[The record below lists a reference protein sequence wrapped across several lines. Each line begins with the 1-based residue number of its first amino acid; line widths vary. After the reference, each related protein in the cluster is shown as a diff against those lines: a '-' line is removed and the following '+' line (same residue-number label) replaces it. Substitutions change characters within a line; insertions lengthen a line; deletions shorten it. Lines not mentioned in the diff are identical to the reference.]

1 MIFGIERKRLLPR
14 FMKQVLV
21 IYYSQSGQ
29 LEDIA
34 KSIAQPF
41 LEDEKVELDFYEIK
55 TVHSFPFPW
64 RSAVFFDVF
73 PETFQQ
79 IPEEIHPPAKHIL
92 EKKYDLILFH
102 YQVWYLTPSI
112 PINSFL
118 KSPYAATILCG
129 TPVVTISGSRNMWAK
144 AQDKVKALLLQNGA
158 RLVGNIALTDRHHNM
173 ISVVTIVD
181 WLFSGLKR
189 RAYGIFPLPGVAE
202 EEIKGAYK
210 YGETI
215 KSSMKKDNFDSLQ
228 ALLLA
233 QGAVDYKFFLVSM
246 DKKANRMFHIW
257 STLILKNPKKRKLLV
272 TSFKYYVIF
281 AIYFLS
287 PIVFLIELLL
297 FPLLYFLRIKKEKA
311 HYQGI

>member
-1 MIFGIERKRLLPR
+1 
-14 FMKQVLV
+14 MKNVLV

-29 LEDIA
+29 LEEIA
-34 KSIAQPF
+34 QSIARPF
-41 LEDEKVELDFYEIK
+41 LDDADVRLDFYEIR

-64 RSAVFFDVF
+64 RGDVFFDVF

-79 IPEEIHPPAKHIL
+79 IPEEIHPPAPHIL
-92 EKKYDLILFH
+92 ERKYDLILFH

-112 PINSFL
+112 PTNSFL
-118 KSPYAATILCG
+118 KSDYAKTLLG
-129 TPVVTISGSRNMWAK
+129 ETPVVTISGSRNMWAK

-158 RLVGNIALTDRHHNM
+158 QLVGNIALTDRHHNM

-181 WLFSGLKR
+181 WLFSGVKR
-189 RAYGIFPLPGVAE
+189 KAYGIFPLPGVADQ
-202 EEIKGAYK
+202 EIRGASK

-215 KSSMKKDNFDSLQ
+215 LSRLKEGDFRGMQES
-228 ALLLA
+228 LLA
-233 QGAVDYKFFLVSM
+233 QGAVDFRFFLVSM

-257 STLILKNPKKRKLLV
+257 STLILKNPRKRSVLV
-272 TSFKYYVIF
+272 NCFKYYVIF

-297 FPLLYFLRIKKEKA
+297 FPILYFARIKKEKA

>member
-1 MIFGIERKRLLPR
+1 
-14 FMKQVLV
+14 MKNVLV

-34 KSIAQPF
+34 KSIARPF
-41 LEDEKVELDFYEIK
+41 LQDDSVQLDFYEIR

-64 RSAVFFDVF
+64 RSDNFFNVF

-79 IPEEIHPPAKHIL
+79 IPEEIHPPAKYIL

-118 KSPYAATILCG
+118 KSPYAEIVLRDTS
-129 TPVVTISGSRNMWAK
+129 VVTVSGSRNMWAK
-144 AQDKVKALLLQNGA
+144 AQDKVKTLLVHNGA
-158 RLVGNIALTDRHHNM
+158 KLVGNIALTDRHHNM
-173 ISVVTIVD
+173 VSVVTIVD
-181 WLFSGLKR
+181 WLFSGIKR
-189 RAYGIFPLPGVAE
+189 KAYGLLPLPGVAQK
-202 EEIKGAYK
+202 EIDGAFK

-215 KSSMKKDNFDSLQ
+215 LSSLKANNFDLLQ
-228 ALLLA
+228 STLLA

-257 STLILKNPKKRKLLV
+257 STLILRSPKKRKILV
-272 TSFKYYVIF
+272 TCFKYYVIF

-297 FPLLYFLRIKKEKA
+297 FPILYFAKIKKEKE

>member
-1 MIFGIERKRLLPR
+1 
-14 FMKQVLV
+14 MKQVLV

-215 KSSMKKDNFDSLQ
+215 KSCMKKDNFDSLQ

-257 STLILKNPKKRKLLV
+257 STLILENPRKRKLLV

-297 FPLLYFLRIKKEKA
+297 FPLLYFLRIRKEKA

>member
-1 MIFGIERKRLLPR
+1 
-14 FMKQVLV
+14 MKHVLV
-21 IYYSQSGQ
+21 IYYSQSEQ

-34 KSIAQPF
+34 KSIATPF
-41 LEDEKVELDFYEIK
+41 LADQDIHVDIYEIR

-64 RSAVFFDVF
+64 RSDVFFDVF

-79 IPEEIHPPAKHIL
+79 IPEEIHPPSQHIL
-92 EKKYDLILFH
+92 ARKYDLVLFH

-118 KSPYAATILCG
+118 KSKYAETILSD

-144 AQDKVKALLLQNGA
+144 AQDKVKTLLQKNKA
-158 RLVGNIALTDRHHNM
+158 TLVGNIALTDRHHNM
-173 ISVVTIVD
+173 ISVITIVD
-181 WLFSGLKR
+181 WLFSGIKR
-189 RAYGIFPLPGVAE
+189 KAYGIFPLPGVAE
-202 EEIKGAYK
+202 EEIKGAFK
-210 YGETI
+210 YGEAI
-215 KSSMKKDNFDSLQ
+215 HSSLKNGTFEGLQ
-228 ALLLA
+228 PALLA
-233 QGAVDYKFFLVSM
+233 KGAVDYRFFLVSM

-272 TSFKYYVIF
+272 TCFKYYVIF

-297 FPLLYFLRIKKEKA
+297 FPLLYFVRIKKEKA

>member
-1 MIFGIERKRLLPR
+1 
-14 FMKQVLV
+14 MKNVLV

-34 KSIAQPF
+34 KSIAQP
-41 LEDEKVELDFYEIK
+41 LLDHEEVHVDFYEIR

-64 RSAVFFDVF
+64 RSDVFFNVF

-79 IPEEIHPPAKHIL
+79 IPEEIHPPTASIL
-92 EKKYDLILFH
+92 EQKYDLILFH

-118 KSPYAATILCG
+118 KSPYAKGILTG
-129 TPVVTISGSRNMWAK
+129 TPVVTVSGSRNMWAK
-144 AQDKVKALLLQNGA
+144 AQDKVKTLLLQNGA
-158 RLVGNIALTDRHHNM
+158 QLVGNIALTDRHHNM

-181 WLFSGLKR
+181 WLFSGVKR
-189 RAYGIFPLPGVAE
+189 KAYGIFPMPGVAE
-202 EEIKGAYK
+202 GEIKDANK
-210 YGETI
+210 YGKTI
-215 KSSMKKDNFDSLQ
+215 LSCLKNSNFEGMQ
-228 ALLLA
+228 PLLLA
-233 QGAVDYKFFLVSM
+233 QGAVDYRFFLVSM

-272 TSFKYYVIF
+272 NCFKYYVIF

-287 PIVFLIELLL
+287 HIVFLIELML
-297 FPLLYFLRIKKEKA
+297 FPILYFVRIRKEKA

>member
-1 MIFGIERKRLLPR
+1 MGK
-14 FMKQVLV
+14 KVLV

-34 KSIAQPF
+34 KSIARPF
-41 LEDEKVELDFYEIK
+41 VDDESIQIDFYEIR

-64 RSAVFFDVF
+64 SSDVFFNVF

-79 IPEEIHPPAKHIL
+79 IPEEIHPPSPYIL
-92 EKKYDLILFH
+92 EQRYDLVLFH

-118 KSPYAATILCG
+118 KSNYANSILAN

-144 AQDKVKALLLQNGA
+144 AQDKVKTLLLQNGA
-158 RLVGNIALTDRHHNM
+158 HLVGNIALTDRHHNM

-181 WLFSGLKR
+181 WLFSGVKR
-189 RAYGIFPLPGVAE
+189 KAYGIFPLPGVAAS
-202 EEIKGAYK
+202 EIKEAHK
-210 YGETI
+210 YGESI
-215 KSSMKKDNFDSLQ
+215 HASLKNSNFEGLQ
-228 ALLLA
+228 AALLA
-233 QGAVDYKFFLVSM
+233 KGAVDYRFFLVSM

-257 STLILKNPKKRKLLV
+257 STLILRNPNKRKFLV
-272 TSFKYYVIF
+272 ACFKYYVIF
-281 AIYFLS
+281 AIYFMS

-297 FPLLYFLRIKKEKA
+297 FPLLYFVRIKKEKA

>member
-1 MIFGIERKRLLPR
+1 
-14 FMKQVLV
+14 MKQVLV
-21 IYYSQSGQ
+21 VYYSQSGQ

-41 LEDEKVELDFYEIK
+41 SDDEDVKLDFYEIR

-64 RSAVFFDVF
+64 RGDVFFDIF

-79 IPEEIHPPAKHIL
+79 IPEEIHPPPQHIL

-118 KSPYAATILCG
+118 KSPYAATILSG
-129 TPVVTISGSRNMWAK
+129 TPVVTVSGSRNMWAK
-144 AQDKVKALLLQNGA
+144 AQDKVKALLVQNGA

-181 WLFSGLKR
+181 WLFSGIKR
-189 RAYGIFPLPGVAE
+189 RAYGIFPLPGVADQ
-202 EEIKGAYK
+202 EIRGAFK

-215 KSSMKKDNFDSLQ
+215 LSRVKEGNFTGMQES
-228 ALLLA
+228 LLA
-233 QGAVDYKFFLVSM
+233 QGAVDYRFFLVSM
-246 DKKANRMFHIW
+246 DKKANRMFQIW
-257 STLILKNPKKRKLLV
+257 STLILKNPKKRKVLV
-272 TSFKYYVIF
+272 NCFKYYVVF

-297 FPLLYFLRIKKEKA
+297 LPILYFARIKKEKA

>member
-1 MIFGIERKRLLPR
+1 
-14 FMKQVLV
+14 MKNVLV

-41 LEDEKVELDFYEIK
+41 LDDDTVQVDFYEIR

-64 RSAVFFDVF
+64 RSEAFFNVF

-92 EKKYDLILFH
+92 ETKYDLVLFH
-102 YQVWYLTPSI
+102 YQVWFLTPSI

-118 KSPYAATILCG
+118 KSNYAKAILAD
-129 TPVVTISGSRNMWAK
+129 TAVVTISGSRNMWAK
-144 AQDKVKALLLQNGA
+144 AQDKVKTLLQHNGA
-158 RLVGNIALTDRHHNM
+158 KLVGNIALTDRHHNM

-181 WLFSGLKR
+181 WMFSGIKR
-189 RAYGIFPLPGVAE
+189 KVFGIFPLPGVAAK
-202 EEIKGAYK
+202 EIDGAFK

-215 KSSMKKDNFDSLQ
+215 LSSLKKSNFDGLQ
-228 ALLLA
+228 PSLLA
-233 QGAVDYKFFLVSM
+233 QGAVDFKFFLVSM
-246 DKKANRMFHIW
+246 DKKANRMFQIW
-257 STLILKNPKKRKLLV
+257 STLILRNPKKRELLV
-272 TSFKYYVIF
+272 TCFKYYVIF

-297 FPLLYFLRIKKEKA
+297 FPILYFARVKKERV

>member
-1 MIFGIERKRLLPR
+1 
-14 FMKQVLV
+14 MKHILI

-29 LEDIA
+29 LEEIA
-34 KSIAQPF
+34 QSIAHPF
-41 LEDEKVELDFYEIK
+41 VEDEDIQVDFYEIR

-64 RSAVFFDVF
+64 RSDVFFDVF

-92 EKKYDLILFH
+92 ERKYDLVLFH

-118 KSPYAATILCG
+118 KSRYAETILSN

-144 AQDKVKALLLQNGA
+144 AQDKVKALLIRNKA
-158 RLVGNIALTDRHHNM
+158 NLVGNIALTDRHHNM
-173 ISVVTIVD
+173 ISVITIVD
-181 WLFSGLKR
+181 WLFSGVKR
-189 RAYGIFPLPGVAE
+189 RAYGVFPLPGVSE
-202 EEIKGAYK
+202 SEIKGSFK
-210 YGETI
+210 YGEVI
-215 KSSMKKDNFDSLQ
+215 HSCLKSDSFVGLQ
-228 ALLLA
+228 HRLLER
-233 QGAVDYKFFLVSM
+233 GAVDYRFFLVSM

-272 TSFKYYVIF
+272 TCFKYYVIF

-287 PIVFLIELLL
+287 PIVFLLELLL
-297 FPLLYFLRIKKEKA
+297 FPVLYFTRIKKEKA

>member
-1 MIFGIERKRLLPR
+1 
-14 FMKQVLV
+14 MKQVLV

-257 STLILKNPKKRKLLV
+257 STLILKNPRKRKLLV

>member
-118 KSPYAATILCG
+118 KSPYAATILRG

>member
-1 MIFGIERKRLLPR
+1 
-14 FMKQVLV
+14 MKQVLV

-215 KSSMKKDNFDSLQ
+215 KSSMKKDNFDSL
-228 ALLLA
+228 
-233 QGAVDYKFFLVSM
+233 D
-246 DKKANRMFHIW
+246 
-257 STLILKNPKKRKLLV
+257 RKSV
-272 TSFKYYVIF
+272 V
-281 AIYFLS
+281 
-287 PIVFLIELLL
+287 
-297 FPLLYFLRIKKEKA
+297 
-311 HYQGI
+311 

>member
-1 MIFGIERKRLLPR
+1 
-14 FMKQVLV
+14 MKQVLV